1 MKPRK
6 SATQNLLSFQ
16 DSECCVA
23 VTAVNGR
30 THNKCMYAMKPI
42 GTLLSLSITLTLT
55 LTPLAAVNSA
65 HASGGYSS
73 RMAVPHPTTNHGQ
86 VDREKYNL
94 GQRVF
99 AGKVNSEQGDATT
112 QKVKLTAL
120 QSLLPAKVAKEKDLS
135 TLAGK
140 LSPAQLDALDYFLNQ
155 RYSKA
160 K

>member
-16 DSECCVA
+16 DPVPCVA

-30 THNKCMYAMKPI
+30 TNNKCMYAMNRI
-42 GTLLSLSITLTLT
+42 GTLLSLSLTLT
-55 LTPLAAVNSA
+55 LTQLATINSA
-65 HASGGYSS
+65 YASGGYSS
-73 RMAVPHPTTNHGQ
+73 RMAVPHPTTSQGQ

-99 AGKVNSEQGDATT
+99 AGKINSGQGDAAT

-120 QSLLPAKVAKEKDLS
+120 QSLLPAKLAKEKDLS

-155 RYSKA
+155 RYAKA